1 MIRRTLAS
9 IAVGLILG
17 FCMLFGLGAKSNE
30 TLPEIPENR
39 SSQTEFQLISEVS
52 PKEIAPAPITI
63 PKPIPVE
70 NDPSGTCVKIDGVWV
85 CPNTSTRTVANSTG
99 GMVEYQSYSP
109 NTRSTSRVWRPFQ
122 RVRAKICCRR

>member
-1 MIRRTLAS
+1 MIRKTLAS

-39 SSQTEFQLISEVS
+39 SSQTEFQLISDVS
-52 PKEIAPAPITI
+52 PKQAAPVPAEI
-63 PKPIPVE
+63 KQE
-70 NDPSGTCVKIDGVWV
+70 NTCVKIDGVWV

-109 NTRSTSRVWRPFQ
+109 STRSTSRVWRPFQ
-122 RVRAKICCRR
+122 RVRGKICCRR